1 MTARLA
7 GRMESV
13 CTAAAEK
20 GGRGEKWPGEA
31 AVKNHSMCMAELLI
45 YGRDSCINAE
55 AGKYMGGQYI
65 CIPDIGAGCP
75 LSRLSDIFWNR
86 ERLSAH
92 MNGADAATVAHALH
106 ALSGYAGRDW
116 L

>member
-1 MTARLA
+1 MRDDGPASGAHGVCMYRS
-7 GRMESV
+7 GR
-13 CTAAAEK
+13 K
-20 GGRGEKWPGEA
+20 GRTRGE
-31 AVKNHSMCMAELLI
+31 MA
-45 YGRDSCINAE
+45 GGSCRKKSQHVHGGAPYIWQGINAE

>member
-1 MTARLA
+1 MYRS
-7 GRMESV
+7 GR
-13 CTAAAEK
+13 K
-20 GGRGEKWPGEA
+20 GRTRGEMAGGSCR
-31 AVKNHSMCMAELLI
+31 KNHSMCMAELLI

-86 ERLSAH
+86 ECLSAH